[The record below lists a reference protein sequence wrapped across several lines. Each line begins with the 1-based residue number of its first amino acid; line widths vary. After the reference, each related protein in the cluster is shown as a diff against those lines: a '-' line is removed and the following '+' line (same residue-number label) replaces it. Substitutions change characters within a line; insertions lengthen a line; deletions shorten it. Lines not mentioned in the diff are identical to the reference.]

1 MNTLRTKIEDA
12 QERLHSADPTDF
24 VALGDIQAEINE
36 LQSQLDDLEL
46 VWLETAEALGDEI

>member
-1 MNTLRTKIEDA
+1 MRRHA
-12 QERLHSADPTDF
+12 AGPADF

-46 VWLETAEALGDEI
+46 VWLETAETLGE